1 MLWSHWHRHITINL
15 VKKHFNRERKPDFD
29 DADHCQRLFQLNCW
43 PGEVYVISEVLLI
56 TLLMGWVLHF
66 FPQCYY
72 KETIYFWL
80 QSWYINFIFTVTSFM
95 YFFYWYYLQVMVW
108 EKEIKGMK
116 KEKTKK
122 KKAKG
127 IQYTI
132 FREIFIKII
141 VVSPMFFPILVLLV

>member
-1 MLWSHWHRHITINL
+1 
-15 VKKHFNRERKPDFD
+15 
-29 DADHCQRLFQLNCW
+29 
-43 PGEVYVISEVLLI
+43 
-56 TLLMGWVLHF
+56 
-66 FPQCYY
+66 
-72 KETIYFWL
+72 
-80 QSWYINFIFTVTSFM
+80 M

-116 KEKTKK
+116 KEKTK